1 MEQAAADTLP
11 VEAVVVPVGQLV
23 QLAEPFAAAKAPT
36 AHGTQLSAPVP
47 GYVPAGHI
55 EHPEALNV
63 PGFETVPAKPGAQ
76 LLQVAIVVLIM

>member
-1 MEQAAADTLP
+1 MLP
-11 VEAVVVPVGQLV
+11 VEAVVMPVGQFT
-23 QLAEPFAAAKAPT
+23 QLAELFAEAKVPT

-63 PGFETVPAKPGAQ
+63 PGLETVPAKPGAH
-76 LLQVAIVVLIM
+76 LVQVAIVVLVM